1 MRNLVRLF
9 AVSMVGI
16 ITFGSLASAAK
27 APLVTL
33 EPLSVAFN
41 ASERAYELTHRVPKT
56 AKCPQHWDTARAAG
70 WAEKDLMTLDLIMNR
85 ESRCQPKAHNTTLN
99 RNGSQDYGLTQ
110 INDRSW
116 CLPSRYYK
124 DGYLQALGIV
134 EYCKDLLTPLVNLT
148 AAKALYDYSK
158 KTGSGFRP
166 WGL

>member
-9 AVSMVGI
+9 AVSLVGI

-27 APLVTL
+27 APLVTPQ
-33 EPLSVAFN
+33 PLSVAL
-41 ASERAYELTHRVPKT
+41 RAYERVYEPTRRIPKT
-56 AKCPQHWDTARAAG
+56 AKCPQHWNTARAAG
-70 WAEKDLMTLDLIMNR
+70 WAEEDLMTLDFIMNR

-99 RNGSQDYGLTQ
+99 RNKSQDYGLTQ

-116 CLPSRYYK
+116 CLPSRYHK
-124 DGYLQALGIV
+124 AGYLQGLGII
-134 EYCKDLLTPLVNLT
+134 EYCKDLLKPLVNLT

>member
-33 EPLSVAFN
+33 QPLSVALN
-41 ASERAYELTHRVPKT
+41 ASERSYELTRRVPKT

-85 ESRCQPKAHNTTLN
+85 ESRCHPKAHNTTLN

-110 INDRSW
+110 INDRTW
-116 CLPSRYYK
+116 CLPNRYHK
-124 DGYLQALGIV
+124 NGYLQELRII

-148 AAKALYDYSK
+148 AAKALYDYSE

>member
-9 AVSMVGI
+9 AVSLVGI

-27 APLVTL
+27 APLVTPQ
-33 EPLSVAFN
+33 PLSVAL
-41 ASERAYELTHRVPKT
+41 RAYERVYEPTRRIPKT
-56 AKCPQHWDTARAAG
+56 AKCPQHWNTARAAG
-70 WAEKDLMTLDLIMNR
+70 WAEEDLMTLDLIMNR
-85 ESRCQPKAHNTTLN
+85 ESRCQPKAHNTTRN

-116 CLPSRYYK
+116 CLPSRYHK
-124 DGYLQALGIV
+124 AGYLQGLGII
-134 EYCKDLLTPLVNLT
+134 EYCKDLLKPLVNLT